1 MSSEP
6 FLKINSRRSSA
17 RPRIGSGS
25 QETFTRQT
33 RRRKAPRARD
43 IQMFLHGGESTLVTE
58 EGDYNIHRL
67 VPTYVKYYLNWT
79 RDTFPSIVRLGWIPL
94 MTVFILIKLFT
105 IFFFALIIDMFDKDR
120 ECVANAST
128 HSDYFYFV
136 VQTIFTIG
144 YGNMF
149 PTCHFTNLM
158 VTVISFLGMF
168 QMATFTGILFAK
180 FSMDP
185 RRNYACAFSTKL
197 VGIPPSTTDA
207 HDETVRFNFRFVN
220 VFHRRYF
227 NVSCRLFLIEHRLNP
242 VTEKW
247 LIPHVEELSYFD
259 TSAPLDFMSLPIE
272 VCAYIPFSRLVK
284 NGGGISG
291 SASPGLEPAPAPG
304 QSPLHGPTHTATAP
318 YHHRWVRHFSDAYR
332 QHISAQGPFSSSFSN
347 VSEIVT
353 PRVLRDD
360 FHDDVPVNPEF
371 ELMCMLVFTDA
382 TTGSEIAV
390 RKSWPL
396 AETVWLTPTESRVQW
411 KDIIHRDEEADS
423 YYVDVTGLDQIDN
436 RSEAI
441 LDYTQM
447 APSPALFAARS
458 PGAPADMA
466 FALINTMTMPARG
479 GTMGRAFDRPQ
490 TIREIFSSG
499 DAKSDV

>member
-6 FLKINSRRSSA
+6 FL
-17 RPRIGSGS
+17 RIGSHRSSDRPRLGS
-25 QETFTRQT
+25 FDTSSRNV
-33 RRRKAPRARD
+33 RRRRAPKARD

-79 RDTFPSIVRLGWIPL
+79 RDTFPSIVRLGWLSL
-94 MTVFILIKLFT
+94 MSVFILIKLLT
-105 IFFFALIIDMFDKDR
+105 IFLFAVCIDLFDADR
-120 ECVANAST
+120 LCVANAST

-144 YGNMF
+144 YGNMY
-149 PTCHFTNLM
+149 PTCHMTNLM

-168 QMATFTGILFAK
+168 QMATFTGIFFAK

-197 VGIPPSTTDA
+197 VGIPPALHDP
-207 HDETVRFNFRFVN
+207 HDEMVRFNFRFVN

-247 LIPHVEELSYFD
+247 LTPHVEELNYYD

-284 NGGGISG
+284 RGGTLSG
-291 SASPGLEPAPAPG
+291 TASPGLEPSLAPG
-304 QSPLHGPTHTATAP
+304 QSPRHYPTTTA
-318 YHHRWVRHFSDAYR
+318 YHHKWVRHFSNSYR
-332 QHISAQGPFSSSFSN
+332 QQMFAQAPYSSSFSN
-347 VSEIVT
+347 VSEIGT
-353 PRVLRDD
+353 PRVLEDD
-360 FHDDVPVNPEF
+360 IHDEIPVNPEF

-396 AETVWLTPTESRVQW
+396 AESIWLTPAESRVHW
-411 KDIIHRDEEADS
+411 KDIIQRDEEADS
-423 YYVDVTGLDQIDN
+423 YYVDVTGLDKIDN
-436 RSEAI
+436 RSDAFI
-441 LDYTQM
+441 DYAHM
-447 APSPALFAARS
+447 APSPMVGARS
-458 PGAPADMA
+458 PADMTY
-466 FALINTMTMPARG
+466 ALINTMTMPARG
-479 GTMGRAFDRPQ
+479 GTHGRAGFDRPQ
-490 TIREIFSSG
+490 TIREVFSSE
-499 DAKSDV
+499 KNDV

>member
-6 FLKINSRRSSA
+6 FLKLGERSSTRA
-17 RPRIGSGS
+17 RFGS
-25 QETFTRQT
+25 QDTFTRQI

-43 IQMFLHGGESTLVTE
+43 IQMFLHGGESTIVTE

-94 MTVFILIKLFT
+94 MSVFILIKLFT
-105 IFFFALIIDMFDKDR
+105 IFIFALIIDLFDGNR
-120 ECVANAST
+120 QCVANAST

-144 YGNMF
+144 YGNMY
-149 PTCHFTNLM
+149 PTCHSTNLM
-158 VTVISFLGMF
+158 VTIISFLGMF
-168 QMATFTGILFAK
+168 QMATFTGIFFAK

-197 VGIPPSTTDA
+197 VGIPPSPLA
-207 HDETVRFNFRFVN
+207 HQDETVRFNFRFVN

-242 VTEKW
+242 VTERW
-247 LIPHVEELSYFD
+247 LTPHVEELNFFD

-284 NGGGISG
+284 NGGGVSG
-291 SASPGLEPAPAPG
+291 TASPGLEPSLPTG
-304 QSPLHGPTHTATAP
+304 QSPLVGPSSAP
-318 YHHRWVRHFSDAYR
+318 HHPKWVRHFSASYR
-332 QHISAQGPFSSSFSN
+332 QQLAIQPPFSSSFSN
-347 VSEIVT
+347 ISEIGT
-353 PRVLRDD
+353 PRVLQTDVQDD
-360 FHDDVPVNPEF
+360 IPVNPEF
-371 ELMCMLVFTDA
+371 EIMCMLVFTDA
-382 TTGSEIAV
+382 TTGSGIAV

-396 AETVWLTPTESRVQW
+396 AESIWLTPAESRVEW
-411 KDIIHRDEEADS
+411 KDIVQREGEADS
-423 YYVDVTGLDQIDN
+423 YYVDVTGLDKIEN
-436 RSEAI
+436 RSDAFI
-441 LDYTQM
+441 DYAHL
-447 APSPALFAARS
+447 APSPMVAKS
-458 PGAPADMA
+458 PGIAPDKA

-479 GTMGRAFDRPQ
+479 GTHGRGFDRPQ
-490 TIREIFSSG
+490 TIREVFSSG
-499 DAKSDV
+499 GDFSDKNNV